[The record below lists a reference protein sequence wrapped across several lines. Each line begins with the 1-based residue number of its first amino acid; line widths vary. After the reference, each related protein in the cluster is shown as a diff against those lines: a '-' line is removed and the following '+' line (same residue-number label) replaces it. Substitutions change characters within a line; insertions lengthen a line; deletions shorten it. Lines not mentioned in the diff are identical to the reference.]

1 MGTHARQKKIHA
13 VCGSPQTATSF
24 QMIPKNHTFWF
35 LSKLYDFFHFVPPN
49 NHYKKNSESQIKGC
63 NIASLIVKILMQIYN
78 CIVIYFLWG
87 KKKKQKKNKGTK
99 ASQRCYSSYFRCISG
114 VRQWFE
120 DCYFVVCAILFNN
133 KFVIFS

>member
-24 QMIPKNHTFWF
+24 QMIPKNHTF
-35 LSKLYDFFHFVPPN
+35 SGFFPSFTISFILFPPTIT
-49 NHYKKNSESQIKGC
+49 IKRTQNLKRC

-114 VRQWFE
+114 VRQWFK